1 MGELGTLGVPEVIAS
16 ADNAKPQDI
25 ALALA
30 VIEASPVPLGI
41 RLQPCG
47 QNIASYTGAYGP
59 LKEVVRTHMD
69 LQLMDHL
76 VLSLYRGIFPRLDVS
91 QAIALP
97 NLQ

>member
-1 MGELGTLGVPEVIAS
+1 MR
-16 ADNAKPQDI
+16 AKHCV
-25 ALALA
+25 LH
-30 VIEASPVPLGI
+30 
-41 RLQPCG
+41 R
-47 QNIASYTGAYGP
+47 AYGP

>member
-1 MGELGTLGVPEVIAS
+1 MKTYS
-16 ADNAKPQDI
+16 FKDI
-25 ALALA
+25 DEDDIPVVAAAMVQENNVEQLRALRKH
-30 VIEASPVPLGI
+30 I
-41 RLQPCG
+41 Q
-47 QNIASYTGAYGP
+47 
-59 LKEVVRTHMD
+59 KEIVRTHMD